1 MDLRIFELKCRHKVG
16 KRFIISHYYCHIIAG
31 MFFITK
37 DLKLAQVFD
46 LDNPKKTDDADWD
59 AISNAV
65 YPSRI
70 IDGLVYKPFLVKVSR
85 KEEKDGAK
93 ARV

>member
-1 MDLRIFELKCRHKVG
+1 MDLRIFELRCRHKVG
-16 KRFIISHYYCHIIAG
+16 KRFISG
-31 MFFITK
+31 TFFITK

-46 LDNPKKTDDADWD
+46 FDNPKKTDDADWD
-59 AISNAV
+59 AIGSAV
-65 YPSRI
+65 YPSRR
-70 IDGLVYKPFLVKVSR
+70 IDGLIYKPFLVKVSR

>member
-1 MDLRIFELKCRHKVG
+1 MDLRIFELRCRH
-16 KRFIISHYYCHIIAG
+16 
-31 MFFITK
+31 
-37 DLKLAQVFD
+37 
-46 LDNPKKTDDADWD
+46 
-59 AISNAV
+59 
-65 YPSRI
+65 SRR